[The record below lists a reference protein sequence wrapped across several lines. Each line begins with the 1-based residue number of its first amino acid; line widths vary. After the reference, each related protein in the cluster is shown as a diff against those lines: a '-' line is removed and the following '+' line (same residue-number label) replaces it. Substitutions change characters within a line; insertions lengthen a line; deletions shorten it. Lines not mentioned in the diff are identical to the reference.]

1 MNKRIKELAIKSGAF
16 CEDEFGRLI
25 SWGIEG
31 TDLTDEVQKFAELI
45 IQECTDE
52 VQKFAEFI
60 IQECIDQVKL
70 ELRNNTQLL
79 SNPPQNG
86 GVWDACNNIRR
97 RFGVK

>member
-1 MNKRIKELAIKSGAF
+1 MNERIKEIAIKSGAF

-31 TDLTDEVQKFAELI
+31 TDLADEVQKFAEL
-45 IQECTDE
+45 
-52 VQKFAEFI
+52 I

-70 ELRNNTQLL
+70 ELRNNTLLL

-97 RFGVK
+97 HFGVK

>member
-1 MNKRIKELAIKSGAF
+1 MNERIKELALKSGAF

-31 TDLTDEVQKFAELI
+31 TELTDEVQEFARL
-45 IQECTDE
+45 
-52 VQKFAEFI
+52 I

-86 GVWDACNNIRR
+86 GVWDACNNIRKH
-97 RFGVK
+97 FGVK

>member
-1 MNKRIKELAIKSGAF
+1 MMNERIKELAIKSGAF

-25 SWGIEG
+25 SWGIED

-45 IQECTDE
+45 IQEC
-52 VQKFAEFI
+52 
-60 IQECIDQVKL
+60 IDQVKL
-70 ELRNNTQLL
+70 ELGNRGLLL

>member
-1 MNKRIKELAIKSGAF
+1 MNERIKELALKSGAF

-31 TDLTDEVQKFAELI
+31 TELTDEVQEFARL
-45 IQECTDE
+45 
-52 VQKFAEFI
+52 I

-86 GVWDACNNIRR
+86 SVWDACNNIRR
-97 RFGVK
+97 HFGVK